1 MTTAVSS
8 TNVPSATLVHEPIL
22 LKNFSMAVTRQD
34 LFDFTRFAEEKLTDR
49 GTDSLKALLDEWN
62 ERRSHGQSV
71 AGIRESVAQYEAG
84 EWAR

>member
-1 MTTAVSS
+1 
-8 TNVPSATLVHEPIL
+8 
-22 LKNFSMAVTRQD
+22 MAVTRQD

-84 EWAR
+84 EGLPIREAFAEIRRKLGRAE